1 MCVITDKPFD
11 ESSEERWED
20 ARAKNMQEV
29 AEDREVVTPPRK
41 KVSEEVEEIQ
51 KVFEK
56 RRHDDEG
63 GGRASTSQRTAA
75 RKQPP
80 LSKHAA
86 GVWEA
91 ASASDAWRATPLTPI
106 LIRNED
112 AWSCQV

>member
-1 MCVITDKPFD
+1 MCAITDKPFE

-20 ARAKNMQEV
+20 ARAKSMPEV

-41 KVSEEVEEIQ
+41 KVSEELEEIQ

-63 GGRASTSQRTAA
+63 GRRASTSQRTAA
-75 RKQPP
+75 REQPP
-80 LSKHAA
+80 LSKDAA

-91 ASASDAWRATPLTPI
+91 ASGSDAWRAIPPTRM

-112 AWSCQV
+112 A